1 MYVIGWMKNTKTI
14 AIMKKHFKK
23 SMPIFGLLITFII
36 LAIYGL
42 NSGKS
47 PLTGNSLSKQT
58 YKIILT
64 TDGFSPSEIA
74 INKGDTIKFT
84 TSIGEPFWPASNLHP
99 THTIYPEFDPK
110 EPVEADKNWLFVF
123 NKEGEWKYH
132 DHLSPIFK
140 GKVIVLDAKKASANS
155 CGDAGVNKLSCY
167 EDIIDSTL
175 KNQGIKEAFETL
187 ADFFQKDPQFASS
200 CHDFVHKLGEKAY
213 ILFSEKK
220 DFQLSEKSSYCGYG
234 FYHGF
239 METLLQKTGDM
250 DEARRFCEYVDTQ
263 LKKTTSDAGGACFHG
278 IGHGAVDGSDPR
290 AWGDP
295 QAMINTGLKL
305 CEMVSNDENPKPR
318 YGKLYR
324 CVSGVFNSLEI
335 LSTSSQYKLSLNKE
349 DPFWVCRI
357 QQESYKESCFT
368 QFVVAAMNI
377 TDNNFIKVA
386 KIIDTI
392 KEDDYAIPSLQA
404 MVIEFVKYDKTNYQQ
419 TLDFCHNLSS
429 RFQIPC
435 ITAFAEGFLKYG
447 PPEKEY
453 VEAIKFCNSGLLE
466 EFEKSSCFERVLSL
480 LRIWY
485 EASKSQ
491 SICLEVDQKYRWQNC
506 QYN

>member
-1 MYVIGWMKNTKTI
+1 MINK
-14 AIMKKHFKK
+14 FKIIFCLLIILI
-23 SMPIFGLLITFII
+23 IFGIFR
-36 LAIYGL
+36 L
-42 NSGKS
+42 NVDKPSFVS
-47 PLTGNSLSKQT
+47 NSLPKQT
-58 YKIILT
+58 HEVILT
-64 TDGFSPSEIA
+64 IDGFSPQEITL
-74 INKGDTIKFT
+74 NKGDAIKFT
-84 TSIGEPFWPASNLHP
+84 TSLGKPFWPASNLHP

-110 EPVEADKNWLFVF
+110 EPVAANKDWSFVF
-123 NKEGEWKYH
+123 NKSGEWKFH

-140 GKVIVLDAKKASANS
+140 GKVTVLERKLPPKDL
-155 CGDAGVNKLSCY
+155 CVDGGDKLKCY
-167 EDIIDSTL
+167 EDIIDTAL
-175 KNQGIKEAFETL
+175 KNQGLKEAFEVL
-187 ADFFQKDPQFASS
+187 AGLFEKDPHFASS

-220 DFQLSEKSSYCGYG
+220 DFQLSKESSYCGYG

-239 METLLQKTGDM
+239 METLLLKTGDM

-263 LKKTTSDAGGACFHG
+263 LKKTTSDAIGACFHG
-278 IGHGAVDGSDPR
+278 IGHGAVDGSDPK
-290 AWGDP
+290 AWGNP

-305 CEMVSNDENPKPR
+305 CEMVSNDENPPPR

-324 CVSGVFNSLEI
+324 CVSGAFNGLEI
-335 LSTSSQYKLSLNKE
+335 FSTTNQYKLSLNKE
-349 DPFWVCRI
+349 DPFWVCRT
-357 QQESYKESCFT
+357 QPESYKESCFT

-377 TDNNFIKVA
+377 KDNNFVQVVE
-386 KIIDTI
+386 IIDTI
-392 KEDDYAIPSLQA
+392 KEDDYAIPSVQA
-404 MVIEFVKYDKTNYQQ
+404 MVVEFVRLGKTNHKQ
-419 TLDFCHNLSS
+419 TLNFCRNLPG

-453 VEAIKFCNSGLLE
+453 IEALKFCNSPLLS
-466 EFEKSSCFERVLSL
+466 EFEKSACFTRVLSL

-485 EASKSQ
+485 TAVKSH